1 MYKFIFLNKA
11 NKKVC
16 QSYFHEYET
25 CMEME
30 QNYKKQY
37 EGGHAIISYI
47 NR

>member
-16 QSYFHEYET
+16 QSYFHNYET
-25 CMEME
+25 VMEME
-30 QNYKKQY
+30 KSYSKQY

-47 NR
+47 SK